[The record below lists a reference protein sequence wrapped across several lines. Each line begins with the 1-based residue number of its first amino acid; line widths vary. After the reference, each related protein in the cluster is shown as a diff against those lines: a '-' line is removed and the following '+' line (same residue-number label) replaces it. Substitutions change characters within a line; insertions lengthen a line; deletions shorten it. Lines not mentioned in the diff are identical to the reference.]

1 MPIRMEDDQQDQ
13 QDFDESKTSGG
24 GGGRGGGGGG
34 LMNLLPMIL
43 MLFRGGGGGKKLIL
57 LLVAAAA
64 AYFFFFRQGSGC
76 SGIGGG
82 GATDIVKNLF
92 SQSGYNFNADTFK
105 KASVYEGLADDDTKN
120 PLPESVSLLKFA
132 PDRQNQGRQGSC
144 VAWSSTYAA
153 RTIVEAASTNQAGN
167 NTAYSP
173 AFVYNQIGLEGCQG
187 AYIQNAME
195 FMTNKGVVA
204 YNDFPYTDQ
213 DCSRRPTNTLMNEA
227 SQNRMHGFTRLTDG
241 EGTQGI
247 NIRAI
252 KEHLAKDAPVVIGMM
267 VGGSFMQSMMG
278 KELWTPT
285 DEDRSQMGFGGHAMC
300 VIGYDDRKVAKYAN
314 GESYTGAFQI
324 MNSWGPEWGENGVAW
339 VGYAD
344 FKEFVREAYGVDP
357 MPKRGA
363 AVNISFEAAIGLV
376 KNDDKQYI
384 PLRLKSGN
392 VFETVNT
399 VAPGTKFKMEIK
411 NSVECYTYI
420 FGQETDGSSYTL
432 FPYPSKEDPT
442 KTSFSPYCGI
452 TGYRL
457 FPRGKSLVPDNIGNK
472 DVFAIVVTKQAIDW
486 YAINNAISKSTQPD
500 YAGKVAAALQQNAVA
515 NVRFA
520 AGAGGTINFRADNPQ
535 QQAVICLVEVNK

>member
-1 MPIRMEDDQQDQ
+1 MPIRMEDDPQDQ

-34 LMNLLPMIL
+34 LMNLLPMLL
-43 MLFRGGGGGKKLIL
+43 MLFRGGGGGKKILL
-57 LLVAAAA
+57 LLVAGVA
-64 AYFFFFRQGSGC
+64 AYFFFFRNA
-76 SGIGGG
+76 GGG
-82 GATDIVKNLF
+82 GGGVTDVVKNLF

-120 PLPESVSLLKFA
+120 PLPESISLLRFA
-132 PDRQNQGRQGSC
+132 PDRQNQGQQGSC
-144 VAWSSTYAA
+144 VAWSSVYAA
-153 RTIVEAASTNQAGN
+153 RTIVEAASTGQSGN

-204 YNDFPYTDQ
+204 YNDFPYSDQ
-213 DCSRRPTNTLMNEA
+213 DCSRQPNNALWNKA
-227 SQNRMHGFTRLTDG
+227 SQNKMLGFTRLTDG
-241 EGTQGI
+241 ESTQGI
-247 NIRAI
+247 SIRAI

-267 VGGSFMQSMMG
+267 VGGSFMQEMKG

-300 VIGYDDRKVAKYAN
+300 VIGYDDRRVAKYAN
-314 GESYTGAFQI
+314 GETYAGAFQI
-324 MNSWGPEWGENGVAW
+324 MNSWGDDWGVNGVAW

-344 FKEFVREAYGVDP
+344 FKEFVREAYGIDP

-363 AVNISFEAAIGLV
+363 AVNAVFECAIGLV
-376 KNDDKQYI
+376 KNDDRQYI
-384 PLRLKSGN
+384 PLRLRSGN

-399 VAPGTKFKMEIK
+399 VAPGTRFKMEIK

-457 FPRGKSLVPDNIGNK
+457 FPRGKSLVPDNVGNK

-486 YAINNAISKSTQPD
+486 YAVNNAITKSTGSS
-500 YAGKVAAALQQNAVA
+500 YADKLSDALRENGMS
-515 NVRFA
+515 NIRFA
-520 AGAGGTINFRADNPQ
+520 TGPGGTINFRVNDAQ
-535 QQAVICLVEVNK
+535 QNAVICVVEVNK

>member
-1 MPIRMEDDQQDQ
+1 MPIRMEDDPQDQ

-24 GGGRGGGGGG
+24 GGGGTGGGGG
-34 LMNLLPMIL
+34 LMALLPL
-43 MLFRGGGGGKKLIL
+43 LLSLFKGGGGGKKILL
-57 LLVAAAA
+57 LLVAGAA
-64 AYFFFFRQGSGC
+64 AYFFFFRSGS
-76 SGIGGG
+76 GGG
-82 GATDIVKNLF
+82 GGGGVTDVVKNLF
-92 SQSGYNFNADTFK
+92 SQSGYNYNADTFK
-105 KASVYEGLADDDTKN
+105 KASVYEGLADDNTKN
-120 PLPESVSLLKFA
+120 PLPESVSLLRFA
-132 PDRQNQGRQGSC
+132 PDRRNQGQQGSC
-144 VAWSSTYAA
+144 VAWSSVYAA
-153 RTIVEAASTNQAGN
+153 RTIVEAASTGQNAN

-213 DCSRRPTNTLMNEA
+213 DCSKLPNNTLMNEA
-227 SQNRMHGFTRLTDG
+227 TQNRMHGFTRLTDG

-267 VGGSFMQSMMG
+267 VGGSFMQEMMG

-285 DEDRSQMGFGGHAMC
+285 EQDRSQMGFGGHAMC
-300 VIGYDDRKVAKYAN
+300 VIGYDDRRVAKYAN
-314 GESYTGAFQI
+314 GEPYTGAFQL
-324 MNSWGPEWGENGVAW
+324 MNSWGTDWGNNGVAW

-344 FKEFVREAYGVDP
+344 FKEFVREAYGIDP

-363 AVNISFEAAIGLV
+363 AVNVALECAIGLV

-399 VAPGTKFKMEIK
+399 VAAGTKFKMEIK

-432 FPYPSKEDPT
+432 FPYPSKEDAT

-457 FPRGKSLVPDNIGNK
+457 FPRGKSLVPDNVGTK
-472 DVFAIVVTKQAIDW
+472 DVFAIVVTKQPLDW
-486 YAINNAISKSTQPD
+486 YAVNNAITKSSGSN
-500 YAGKVAAALQQNAVA
+500 YADKVAAALNQNGVA
-515 NVRFA
+515 NARYA
-520 AGAGGTINFRADNPQ
+520 TGTGGTINFKEDGANQ
-535 QQAVICLVEVNK
+535 NAVICLVEVNK

>member
-1 MPIRMEDDQQDQ
+1 MPIRMEDDPQDQ
-13 QDFDESKTSGG
+13 QDFDESKTSG

-34 LMNLLPMIL
+34 LMNLLPMLL
-43 MLFRGGGGGKKLIL
+43 MLFRGGGGGKKILL
-57 LLVAAAA
+57 LLVAGVA
-64 AYFFFFRQGSGC
+64 AYFFFFRNA
-76 SGIGGG
+76 GGG
-82 GATDIVKNLF
+82 GGGVTDVVRNLF

-120 PLPESVSLLKFA
+120 PLPESISLLRFA
-132 PDRQNQGRQGSC
+132 PDRQNQGQQGSC
-144 VAWSSTYAA
+144 VAWSSVYAA
-153 RTIVEAASTNQAGN
+153 RTIVEAASTGQSGN

-195 FMTNKGVVA
+195 FMTSKGVVA
-204 YNDFPYTDQ
+204 YGSFPYDDK
-213 DCSRRPTNTLMNEA
+213 DCSRQPNNALMNEA
-227 SQNRMHGFTRLTDG
+227 SQNRMLGFTRLTDG
-241 EGTQGI
+241 ESTQGI
-247 NIRAI
+247 SIRAI

-267 VGGSFMQSMMG
+267 VGGSFMQEMKG

-300 VIGYDDRKVAKYAN
+300 VIGYDDRRVAKYAN
-314 GESYTGAFQI
+314 GETYAGAFQI
-324 MNSWGPEWGENGVAW
+324 MNSWGDDWGVNGVAW

-344 FKEFVREAYGVDP
+344 FKEFVREAYGIDP

-363 AVNISFEAAIGLV
+363 AVNAVFECAIGLV
-376 KNDDKQYI
+376 KNDDRQYI
-384 PLRLKSGN
+384 PLRLRSGN

-399 VAPGTKFKMEIK
+399 VAPGTRFKMEIK

-457 FPRGKSLVPDNIGNK
+457 FPRGKSLVPDNVGNK

-486 YAINNAISKSTQPD
+486 YAVNNAITKSTGSS
-500 YAGKVAAALQQNAVA
+500 YADKLSDALRENGMS
-515 NVRFA
+515 NIRFA
-520 AGAGGTINFRADNPQ
+520 TGPGGTINFRVNDAQ
-535 QQAVICLVEVNK
+535 QNAVICVVEVNK